1 MMLKSIPRDVI
12 NSYVSWQDLF
22 LNHHTTATPADYIAY
37 VCSEEF
43 LRQSTQSSESVR
55 VVKKQMGTLLHR
67 KLPLDIV
74 EQYNM
79 HATPHPMCDSGHFI
93 CTNCALVHRPAHC
106 AQCRQPV
113 DTHAACNQERS
124 HGQQGCL
131 ENTSSMARLM
141 LSYDNHVPATGARPT
156 GGGGGGGTEKD
167 AGGMQISCVAYDK
180 HSQQECG
187 VRPRLVQFV
196 CSRNHLGAQVKQFVF
211 AVADANNTVMYV
223 DFKNTKCVRNIRI
236 AAESLVAYWSPR
248 PEPASVGVWCR
259 VAGFVRAALGQ
270 EQAAAAAGRGYTE
283 SGSSSAIEQLATV
296 RFGPITIGDG
306 NGGGD
311 DDDGGAGVRRMV
323 VSAGMHFH
331 VSLLP
336 CAGEHAQAGP
346 APDQLDLAFFSVVFV
361 ADTGRAAVSAEDLLV
376 WSS

>member
-12 NSYVSWQDLF
+12 NQYVSWQDLF

-43 LRQSTQSSESVR
+43 SRQNTLNSESVR

-74 EQYNM
+74 ELYNM
-79 HATPHPMCDSGHFI
+79 HATPHPVCDLGHFI
-93 CTNCALVHRPAHC
+93 CTNCALVHRPALC
-106 AQCRQPV
+106 AHCRQPV

-141 LSYDNHVPATGARPT
+141 LSYETPHVLGGDVQDTGCL
-156 GGGGGGGTEKD
+156 
-167 AGGMQISCVAYDK
+167 QLSCVAYDK

-187 VRPRLVQFV
+187 VRPRLVQVV
-196 CSRNHLGAQVKQFVF
+196 CCRNHLGAQVKQFVF
-211 AVADANNTVMYV
+211 AVADADHTVMCV
-223 DFKNTKCVRNIRI
+223 DFKNTKCMRNIRI
-236 AAESLVAYWSPR
+236 DAESSVAYWSPP

-270 EQAAAAAGRGYTE
+270 QHAAAAGGEFTE
-283 SGSSSAIEQLATV
+283 LGSKSAVEHLATV
-296 RFGPITIGDG
+296 RFGPITVGDG
-306 NGGGD
+306 NGGD
-311 DDDGGAGVRRMV
+311 DDGAGVRRMV

-336 CAGEHAQAGP
+336 CAGEHAQPGP

-361 ADTGRAAVSAEDLLV
+361 ADTGQAAVSDDDLLV
-376 WSS
+376 WRS